1 MSAGR
6 RRATSAARLPGEGL
20 LRGCLPLLP
29 GCTADTPAHSPAHR
43 PDFIETTV
51 LMPSLSSSTAMP
63 SPLLWLC
70 RDFGGPPPQQAQ
82 RASQR
87 DERPDILCMSYEE
100 YVERFQQ
107 VKLLQGGSGGTAGGG
122 GKENGVAE
130 EQPQAAA
137 ARPAGAAAGGEGG
150 AEAAAAGAGGG
161 AGTNP
166 ATMSEEEYV
175 QYCQRYACYTACCH
189 RSAAGISC
197 HKTVQRACRAAFSV
211 GTAGPH
217 VG

>member
-1 MSAGR
+1 
-6 RRATSAARLPGEGL
+6 
-20 LRGCLPLLP
+20 
-29 GCTADTPAHSPAHR
+29 
-43 PDFIETTV
+43 
-51 LMPSLSSSTAMP
+51 
-63 SPLLWLC
+63 
-70 RDFGGPPPQQAQ
+70 
-82 RASQR
+82 
-87 DERPDILCMSYEE
+87 MSYEE

-107 VKLLQGGSGGTAGGG
+107 VKQLQGGSGGTAGGG

-189 RSAAGISC
+189 RSAAGNSC

-211 GTAGPH
+211 GAAGPH